1 MKNKITI
8 EAVDSAGV
16 TLNKFE
22 IESSIIG
29 ELGKNRVFIS
39 NKDKVLGY
47 FKVLENPLQEIID
60 IDFVNEIHENKN
72 IKISWFDLTF
82 KQKLLEVHK
91 SNLFSEYRDK
101 NRTEF
106 LNMIIERLI
115 DKTDNMTNDEIEK
128 FLGYE

>member
-22 IESSIIG
+22 IEPSVIG
-29 ELGKNRVFIS
+29 ETGKNRVFITT
-39 NKDKVLGY
+39 KDKILGY
-47 FKVLENPLQEIID
+47 FKILENPNQEIID
-60 IDFVNEIHENKN
+60 IDFVNEIHKNKN
-72 IKISWFDLTF
+72 IKINWFDLTF
-82 KQKLLEVHK
+82 QQKLLEVHK
-91 SNLFSEYRDK
+91 SNLFPEYSDK

-106 LNMIIERLI
+106 LNMLIERLI